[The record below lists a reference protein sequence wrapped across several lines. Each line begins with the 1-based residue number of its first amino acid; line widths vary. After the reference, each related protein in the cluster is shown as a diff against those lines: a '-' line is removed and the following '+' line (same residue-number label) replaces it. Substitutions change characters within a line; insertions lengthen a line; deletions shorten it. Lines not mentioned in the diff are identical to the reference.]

1 MLYLRELEF
10 LSNYQRPQIAK
21 MILRSKDTG
30 SAITISSLELYYR
43 AVVIKT
49 AWYWGKKQTGRSMQP
64 NRTE

>member
-1 MLYLRELEF
+1 
-10 LSNYQRPQIAK
+10 

-49 AWYWGKKQTGRSMQP
+49 VWYWGKKQTGRSMQL
-64 NRTE
+64 NRIE